1 MSYIIAILLGIIQGL
16 TEFLPI
22 SSSAHLVFAEQ
33 LLKLSA
39 NIRLSYSAFLHLG
52 TTIALLIFFGKR
64 IIQIIGSLFV
74 KDRIESRTNLLLI
87 LYIIIGSIPA
97 GIIGLLFKDK
107 IEITFANPTFP
118 AIFLIF
124 TGLLLFSTEFF
135 QSKEKKL
142 NLTLALIIGNAQA
155 IALLPGISRSGA
167 TIATALL
174 LGMSGFEAFEF
185 SFLLSIPAVIGAN
198 LFTFK
203 DLSNTSIS
211 GPSIILGV
219 LIAAIIGLLALA
231 WLKNLV
237 LRRKLYYFGF
247 YCIVV
252 SILALIIF

>member
-1 MSYIIAILLGIIQGL
+1 MSFITAIVLGIIQGL
-16 TEFLPI
+16 TEFLPV

-33 LLKLSA
+33 LLKLST

-64 IIQIIGSLFV
+64 IIQIVGSIFA
-74 KDRIESRTNLLLI
+74 KPTMERRNNLLLI
-87 LYIIIGSIPA
+87 FYIIIGSIPA
-97 GIIGLLFKDK
+97 AIIGLLFKDK
-107 IEITFANPTFP
+107 IELTFAQPIFP
-118 AIFLIF
+118 AFFLIITAF
-124 TGLLLFSTEFF
+124 LLFCT
-135 QSKEKKL
+135 KL
-142 NLTLALIIGNAQA
+142 FKTPERKLTLATTLIIGIAQA

-167 TIATALL
+167 TIAIALL
-174 LGMSGFEAFEF
+174 LGLSSFEAFEF
-185 SFLLSIPAVIGAN
+185 SFLLSIPAFIGAN

-203 DLSNTSIS
+203 DLSNTAIS
-211 GPSIILGV
+211 GPTIILGV
-219 LIAAIIGLLALA
+219 LIAAFIGLLALT

>member
-1 MSYIIAILLGIIQGL
+1 MSLITAILLGIIQGL

-39 NIRLSYSAFLHLG
+39 NIRLSYDAFLHLG
-52 TTIALLIFFGKR
+52 TLIALLIFFGKR
-64 IIQIIGSLFV
+64 IIQIIGSFFA
-74 KDRIESRTNLLLI
+74 KERIESRANLILI

-97 GIIGLLFKDK
+97 GIIGLLFKAK
-107 IEITFANPTFP
+107 IEITFANPVFP

-124 TGLLLFSTEFF
+124 TGLLLFATEFF

-142 NLTLALIIGNAQA
+142 NFTLAIIIGIAQA
-155 IALLPGISRSGA
+155 IALLPGISRSGT

-203 DLSNTSIS
+203 DLSNTAIP
-211 GPSIILGV
+211 GPTIILGV
-219 LIAAIIGLLALA
+219 LIAAIVGLLALT
-231 WLKNLV
+231 WLKKLV
-237 LRRKLYYFGF
+237 LRRKLFYFGF
-247 YCIVV
+247 YCIAVA
-252 SILALIIF
+252 ILALIVF